1 MALKETILLPP
12 ERKSFDLQGGPISHS
27 TIEQVSERNHR
38 LTLKHRIEFDYR
50 HCYMYNEPKSVA
62 WHNLAL

>member
-12 ERKSFDLQGGPISHS
+12 ERKSFDPQGGPISHS

-50 HCYMYNEPKSVA
+50 HCTMSQNR
-62 WHNLAL
+62 